1 MEISKKFKTL
11 LVLSLLLNVLN
22 FGYIA
27 YTNVMAVKTFGTMNE
42 LVDQKLER
50 QRLEM
55 TLDNYKVRAQDRELA
70 KLDAQNQTTS
80 Q

>member
-27 YTNVMAVKTFGTMNE
+27 YTNVMAVKTFGTMKE

-70 KLDAQNQTTS
+70 KLDTQNQTTS